1 MGDVLASIVTPTF
14 PGREQLLLDR
24 CMPSI
29 AKQDWGGRIE
39 HVILSDRNPDL
50 RDAIQDAEWEGR
62 LGNVDVR
69 FAEINE
75 TWRNPRTEA
84 SIGAVPW
91 FIGSLMALGE
101 FVGFVGDDDEL
112 LPEHISLHVKAMRD
126 NEAMF
131 SVSQI
136 EFKAD
141 GVTHLVIGDDS
152 FAHGHLDATGVMC
165 HVSALA
171 VASWSANGE
180 NAADWRLVRDWR
192 AAGLHGA
199 FVPTVT
205 GIHNDGW
212 LTGKT
217 GRPDRPQ

>member
-1 MGDVLASIVTPTF
+1 MSDALASIVTPTF
-14 PGREQLLLDR
+14 PGREQVLLDR

-29 AKQDWGGRIE
+29 AAQDWGNVE
-39 HVILSDRNPDL
+39 HVILSDRNPEL
-50 RDAIQDAEWEGR
+50 REAIGELQDTYA
-62 LGNVDVR
+62 DVLTIR

-75 TWRNPRTEA
+75 TWRNPMTEA

-91 FIGSLMALGE
+91 YIGTLMALGE
-101 FVGFVGDDDEL
+101 FIGFVGDDDEL

-192 AAGLHGA
+192 AAGLRGA